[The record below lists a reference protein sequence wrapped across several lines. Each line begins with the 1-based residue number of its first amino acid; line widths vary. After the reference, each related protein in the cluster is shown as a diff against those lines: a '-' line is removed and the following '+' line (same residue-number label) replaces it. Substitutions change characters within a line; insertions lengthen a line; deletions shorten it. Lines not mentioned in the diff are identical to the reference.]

1 MTSTLNRLTL
11 PNTLLWGAD
20 ALLSLHYCHHYF
32 TLPMNRSELQKDMVD
47 AIVDGMDMEMLCQLA
62 CDALSTTYDEYSDDE
77 LMEEVKE
84 YYPHLLEPSIS
95 ELEAT
100 ANDYGVGK

>member
-1 MTSTLNRLTL
+1 
-11 PNTLLWGAD
+11 
-20 ALLSLHYCHHYF
+20 
-32 TLPMNRSELQKDMVD
+32 MNRSELQKDMVD

-84 YYPHLLEPSIS
+84 YYPHLLEPTIS

-100 ANDYGVGK
+100 ADDYGVGK

>member
-1 MTSTLNRLTL
+1 
-11 PNTLLWGAD
+11 
-20 ALLSLHYCHHYF
+20 
-32 TLPMNRSELQKDMVD
+32 MVD